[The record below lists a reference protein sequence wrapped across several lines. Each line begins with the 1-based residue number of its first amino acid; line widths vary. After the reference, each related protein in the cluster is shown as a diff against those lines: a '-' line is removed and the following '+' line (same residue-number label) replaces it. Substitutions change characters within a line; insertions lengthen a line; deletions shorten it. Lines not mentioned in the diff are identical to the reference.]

1 MIMLRL
7 RFGICAILGIFMLS
21 GCAGFGKR
29 FETPRISLVNIEIRE
44 AKLFETVFNVELR
57 IINTNETPIT
67 LKGVECRLEINGK
80 DLALGIS
87 DTETGIPAFG
97 TVILPITLYSSV
109 VDMVRSA
116 LHSSRQDNFSY
127 KVTGRLRLESEAWI
141 PSVIPFSSD
150 GELGKDRV
158 KKL

>member
-1 MIMLRL
+1 MLRL
-7 RFGICAILGIFMLS
+7 QFGIWTILGIFMLS

-44 AKLFETVFNVELR
+44 AKLLETIFNVELR
-57 IINTNETPIT
+57 VFNANEMPIT
-67 LKGVECRLEINGK
+67 VKGLECRLEINGK
-80 DLALGIS
+80 DLAFGVS
-87 DTETGIPAFG
+87 DTETEIPAFG
-97 TVILPITLYSSV
+97 NEKVPITLYSSV
-109 VDMVRSA
+109 VDMVRTA
-116 LHSSRQDNFSY
+116 LHSSNHDSFAY
-127 KVTGRLRLESEAWI
+127 KVTGKLRLESEAWI